1 MVFFPSPALHRIRQL
16 VRLIR
21 RHPDLPAK
29 SWNSARRAPQLSNT
43 ELPKLRL
50 PDPEL
55 PELRLPD
62 PEQFV
67 DSSASNNVVSGRVSL
82 NTRQKRAN
90 CPRKPGGK

>member
-21 RHPDLPAK
+21 KHPDLPAK
-29 SWNSARRAPQLSNT
+29 SWNTARCTPKLHNT
-43 ELPKLRL
+43 EPKLQL
-50 PDPEL
+50 PDL
-55 PELRLPD
+55 QLPD

-90 CPRKPGGK
+90 CPGKPGGK

>member
-1 MVFFPSPALHRIRQL
+1 MVFSPSPALHRIRQL

-21 RHPDLPAK
+21 KHPDLPAK
-29 SWNSARRAPQLSNT
+29 SWNAARRTPQ
-43 ELPKLRL
+43 L

-55 PELRLPD
+55 PKLRLPD

-67 DSSASNNVVSGRVSL
+67 DSSASNNVVSGRASF

-90 CPRKPGGK
+90 CPGKPGDK